1 MHDYFTHVL
10 HSYSWGIM
18 SIENDNS
25 TQENSSDI
33 AYIGANDG
41 LQESI
46 KATFRRVLVPRDY
59 LCLNSFLFDR
69 GGRDGGKREG
79 GMDGGKEGGMEERRD
94 GWRKVGREG
103 GKEARGE
110 PCLCSMQTQREKA

>member
-79 GMDGGKEGGMEERRD
+79 GMDGGKEGGREERRQGVSHVFAVCKHKGRRPRRFGHMRD
-94 GWRKVGREG
+94 RK
-103 GKEARGE
+103 
-110 PCLCSMQTQREKA
+110 